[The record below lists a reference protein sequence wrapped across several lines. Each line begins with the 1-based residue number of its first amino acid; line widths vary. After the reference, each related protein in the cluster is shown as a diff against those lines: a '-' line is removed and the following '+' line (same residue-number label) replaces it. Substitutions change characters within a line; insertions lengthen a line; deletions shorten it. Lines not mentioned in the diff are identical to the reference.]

1 MLEIGTKVKI
11 KGLDQLLKEKLLVRE
26 GDIFV
31 NNDDGFIL
39 LDNFKFFEAET
50 TIEGVDEDDS
60 IPYFLGNGIWTPE
73 WLIMSIMPEP
83 EPEPEPKNEDNEVKV
98 VEAVAKPNAPKVYIN
113 RFTGKPFGKLM
124 LKLIALD
131 EKIAEFS
138 STRFSRLRRHE
149 LVYIANILL
158 DHGADDAAIDVMTVK
173 ELSTYCY
180 EQTLNLN
187 V

>member
-1 MLEIGTKVKI
+1 MLEIGTQVKI
-11 KGLDQLLKEKLLVRE
+11 KSLDQLLKEKLLVKE

-31 NNDDGFIL
+31 NNDDSFIL

-60 IPYFLGNGIWTPE
+60 IPYFLGNGIWAPE
-73 WLIMSIMPEP
+73 WLIMPIIL
-83 EPEPEPKNEDNEVKV
+83 EPEPEPKDENNEVEV

>member
-11 KGLDQLLKEKLLVRE
+11 KSLDQLLKEKLLVEE

-73 WLIMSIMPEP
+73 WLIMPIIP
-83 EPEPEPKNEDNEVKV
+83 EPEPEPKGENNEVEV
-98 VEAVAKPNAPKVYIN
+98 VEAVAKPDAPKVYIN

>member
-1 MLEIGTKVKI
+1 MLDIGTQVKI
-11 KGLDQLLKEKLLVRE
+11 KSLDQLLKEKLLVKD

-31 NNDDGFIL
+31 NNEDSFIL
-39 LDNFKFFEAET
+39 LDNFKFFAAET

-60 IPYFLGNGIWTPE
+60 IPYFLGNGIWAPE
-73 WLIMSIMPEP
+73 WLIMPIMPEP
-83 EPEPEPKNEDNEVKV
+83 EPEPKDENNEMEV